1 MKTKWRKHIPSFNI
15 AKGLIEENFAYLAA
29 IGFAAKINLDNG
41 NYTWKHEGFYRKYKE
56 SGAFNVFLTPQL
68 KDNLVIFKED
78 DISSRG
84 FDHQLHVDKSS
95 GKIIKVIL
103 D

>member
-1 MKTKWRKHIPSFNI
+1 
-15 AKGLIEENFAYLAA
+15 
-29 IGFAAKINLDNG
+29 LDNG